1 MFRSSNKR
9 VAFFL
14 PAIFLLTVAIG
25 LAASETAAA
34 PVAKPLTAP
43 GSPVYGWAALGSG
56 INGTVFAV
64 GVDGYENLYA
74 GGQFTSAGGVSAN
87 RVAMWDGSAWRALG
101 VGTNND
107 VLAIAVDGSGNLYV
121 GGSFT
126 SAGGVPANYIAMW
139 DGSTWNALGS
149 GTNGSV
155 SALAVDRSGNLYAG
169 GGFTSAGGVP
179 ANKIAMWDGS
189 TWNALGPGMDSFV
202 ITLAVAGSGDLY
214 AGGDFTSAGGVSAD
228 GIAMWNGSSWSAVGD
243 GSSMD
248 VHTLQAL
255 AVDGSGNLYASG
267 VFAFGGSMLNEYVAM
282 WDGSVWSALGSQMDG
297 RVFALAPDGSGNLYV
312 CGIFTKAGGVSAS
325 RVAMWDGSHWNAMG
339 EGIDLPVYTLAL
351 DGSGNLYVGGQI
363 TNAGGV
369 ITKGIALYGQAPE
382 VILNGI
388 SSLPDTGDG
397 RLDEGEI
404 VTVGLNMLTVTF
416 SEDLQDMPGGS
427 YGSDVTRW
435 ANYSLVKDGTTSL
448 SIEGVFYENNGGA
461 GPFVATVV
469 VNGGSP
475 VPSGNY
481 TFTVNGSTSVVDD
494 TGIRL
499 AGDGLTSGTN
509 FVRNF
514 SVVVEEGGVTP
525 ATLPATGFAPGQL
538 TVLPNLT
545 APYNDLGSLWME
557 IPRLGLEMPIV
568 GVPGEGNTWD
578 VTWLGSDAG
587 WLEGTAYPAF
597 PGNSVLTGHVWN
609 ADNTPG
615 PFANLKELH
624 YGDTVLIHIGRSVY
638 AYEVRE
644 NRLVEPD
651 DFSVLGHEEYDWI
664 TLLTC
669 QGFDEREGDYTLR
682 RVVRAVRVSS
692 SRD

>member
-9 VAFFL
+9 AAFFL
-14 PAIFLLTVAIG
+14 PAIFLLIIAIG

-34 PVAKPLTAP
+34 PVAKPLTAL
-43 GSPVYGWAALGSG
+43 GSPVYGWADLGSG
-56 INGTVFAV
+56 IDGTVFAV
-64 GVDGYENLYA
+64 DVDGYENLYA
-74 GGQFTSAGGVSAN
+74 GGRFTNAGGVSAN
-87 RVAMWDGSAWRALG
+87 RVAMWDGSEWRALG

-107 VLAIAVDGSGNLYV
+107 VFAIAVDGSGNLYV

-149 GTNGSV
+149 G
-155 SALAVDRSGNLYAG
+155 
-169 GGFTSAGGVP
+169 
-179 ANKIAMWDGS
+179 
-189 TWNALGPGMDSFV
+189 MDTFV

-214 AGGDFTSAGGVSAD
+214 AGGEFTSAGGVSAD

-255 AVDGSGNLYASG
+255 AVDGSGNLYAIG
-267 VFAFGGSMLNEYVAM
+267 VFAFGGSLLDDYVAM
-282 WDGSVWSALGSQMDG
+282 WDGSAWRALGSQMDG

-312 CGIFTKAGGVSAS
+312 CGIFTNASGVSAS
-325 RVAMWDGSHWNAMG
+325 RVAMWDGSLWNAMG

-388 SSLPDTGDG
+388 NSLPDTGDG

-448 SIEGVFYENNGGA
+448 SIEGAFYENNGGA

-475 VPSGNY
+475 LPSGNY

-499 AGDGLTSGTN
+499 AGDGLTSETN
-509 FVRNF
+509 FARNF

-525 ATLPATGFAPGQL
+525 ATLPATGF
-538 TVLPNLT
+538 
-545 APYNDLGSLWME
+545 
-557 IPRLGLEMPIV
+557 
-568 GVPGEGNTWD
+568 
-578 VTWLGSDAG
+578 
-587 WLEGTAYPAF
+587 
-597 PGNSVLTGHVWN
+597 
-609 ADNTPG
+609 TPG
-615 PFANLKELH
+615 
-624 YGDTVLIHIGRSVY
+624 
-638 AYEVRE
+638 
-644 NRLVEPD
+644 
-651 DFSVLGHEEYDWI
+651 
-664 TLLTC
+664 
-669 QGFDEREGDYTLR
+669 
-682 RVVRAVRVSS
+682 
-692 SRD
+692 